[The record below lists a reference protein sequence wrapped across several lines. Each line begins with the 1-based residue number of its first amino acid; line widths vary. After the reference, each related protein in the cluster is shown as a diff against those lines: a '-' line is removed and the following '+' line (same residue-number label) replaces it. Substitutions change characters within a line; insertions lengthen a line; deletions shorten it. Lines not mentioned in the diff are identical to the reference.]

1 MVQEIT
7 AQALNPEAFIADKVA
22 DIRQAVGSGKAI
34 NALSGGVD
42 SATVT
47 MLGHRALGDRLRTV
61 VTTAEPAMQGATVHR
76 ATLEATWD
84 LRTRSCRWVR
94 QDHTFGDRVRAE
106 GTTAVEPRD
115 DGTCTVVERGK
126 IDVRIPVMG
135 KKIARKVVASMEELA
150 PRKAAFW
157 EQRLRG

>member
-1 MVQEIT
+1 MALDFHTEQRVRGSADEVLALMVDQET
-7 AQALNPEAFIADKVA
+7 HEALL
-22 DIRQAVGSGKAI
+22 RHLGSTIEEYAREE
-34 NALSGGVD
+34 D
-42 SATVT
+42 
-47 MLGHRALGDRLRTV
+47 GDRLRTV